1 MADIEAGLP
10 VRSKQD
16 VDERLQSKIVD
27 YTNPALGQTVDSD
40 GDAHVKAKL
49 RDDAGNPF
57 GTETNPVF
65 VTNTD
70 NPNPEIHNFSTASAV
85 VKAASS
91 DHSYSPSG
99 SGAKIHGLHL
109 SASGYAKFE
118 VKFGT
123 TASEVLTYVYFN
135 SVAQPTLDIKFP
147 KPITLADGTDTMI
160 ITKTNLDNQAQDLYS
175 TIIGE
180 EF

>member
-27 YTNPALGQTVDSD
+27 YTNPAQGLEIDAD
-40 GDAHVKAKL
+40 GDAHVKAKPV
-49 RDDAGNPF
+49 DDAGNPF
-57 GTETNPVF
+57 GIESNPIF
-65 VTNTD
+65 VTSTD
-70 NPNPEIHNFSTASAV
+70 NPNPELHDFDSAAAIVKSATA
-85 VKAASS
+85 
-91 DHSYSPSG
+91 DHSYAPSG
-99 SGAKIHGLHL
+99 SGAKVHGLHL

-135 SVAQPTLDIKFP
+135 SVASPSLDIKFP

-160 ITKTNLDNQAQDLYS
+160 ITKTNLDGGAQDLYS
-175 TIIGE
+175 TIVGE